1 MFGLGATE
9 AEVVS
14 EPDDHVTSSA
24 VPPDSPTS
32 TPTVLD
38 ETQATK
44 EVRYHEGI

>member
-1 MFGLGATE
+1 MIGLGATE
-9 AEVVS
+9 ADVVS

-24 VPPDSPTS
+24 APPDHP

-44 EVRYHEGI
+44 EVR